1 MISRALIV
9 GVVAALAGMQA
20 QAQDAELTAKLQAK
34 VAELS
39 GSQQAALFLF
49 LDNLGGGGAP
59 APAAAAE
66 ETPESALKASLE
78 EFKAMVANKK
88 LDVDKLFGRMSE
100 DFTHP
105 VVQDKQGALD
115 FIKNALNSGVAD
127 GILDQIEISIEDA
140 EYELDGDEVEIY
152 PIDVDTPIGSVTL
165 GLYGKKEN
173 GVWRVVEV
181 DGI

>member
-1 MISRALIV
+1 MIVRGLL
-9 GVVAALAGMQA
+9 VAAMAIAGATQA
-20 QAQDAELTAKLQAK
+20 QAQDAELTAKLTAK

-49 LDNLGGGGAP
+49 LDNLGGGAA

-78 EFKAMVANKK
+78 EFKAMVANDK
-88 LDVDKLFGRMSE
+88 LDVEKLFGRLSE

-105 VVQDKQGALD
+105 VVRDKKGALD
-115 FIKNALNSGVAD
+115 FVKSTLGSGVAD
-127 GILDQIEISIEDA
+127 GILDQVEISIEDA
-140 EYELDGDEVEIY
+140 EYEVDGDDAEVY
-152 PIDVDTPIGSVTL
+152 PIDIDTPIGSVTL
-165 GLYGKKEN
+165 GLIGKKEN

-181 DGI
+181 DGL